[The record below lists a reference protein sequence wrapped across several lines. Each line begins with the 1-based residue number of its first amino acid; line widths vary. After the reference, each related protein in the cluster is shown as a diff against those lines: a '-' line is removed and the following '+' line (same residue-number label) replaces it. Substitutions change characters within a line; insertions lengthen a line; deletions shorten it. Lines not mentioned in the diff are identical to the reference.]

1 MEGTARGEPWR
12 LPCARPAVVPC
23 DPSRWHEARGTS
35 GPVHS
40 PYSNSDIAVRLTSIK
55 LAGFKSFVDPTHFQ
69 VPGQL
74 VGVVGPNGCG
84 KSNIIDAVRWVLG
97 ESRASELRGESMQD
111 VIFNGSTARKP
122 GSRASVELVFD
133 NADGRAA
140 GQWGQYAEI
149 AVKRVLTRDGTSSYY
164 INNLPARR
172 RDIQDIF
179 LGTGLGPRAYAI
191 IGQGMIAR
199 IIEAKPEE
207 LRVFLEEAAGVSK
220 YKERRRETENRL
232 HDTRENLTRVEDIV
246 RELSTNLEKLEGQA
260 IVATKFR
267 ELQSEGEEKQ
277 RLLWLLRKNEAAG
290 EQERQQ
296 RAIEQAQI
304 DLERHTAQLREVE
317 AQLETLRVA
326 HYSASDAMQGAQGAL
341 YEANAEVSRLE
352 AEIKFIVES
361 RNRVQAQIAALTA
374 QREQWQSQA
383 QKSQGDLEEAEE
395 QLAIAEEK
403 AAVAEEEAAAKQE
416 SLPALETRW
425 RDAQGQLNDERAGI
439 ARTEQALKL
448 EAAHQR
454 NADQMLQQLQQRHE
468 RLKSE
473 EGGLD
478 APDEAQL
485 EEQRMQLAEQEE
497 VLRDAQDRLA
507 DAQEALPRFDSER
520 RAAQERVQAESA
532 QIHQLEARLAALK
545 QLQENVQTEGK
556 IQPWLERHELGTLP
570 RLWKKLHVETG
581 WETALEAVLRER
593 LAALEV
599 SNLDWVKAFASDAPP
614 AKLAFY
620 APPAAG
626 QSAPAPAGFTSL
638 LSLVRIDDA
647 GMRAVLTEW
656 LGATFVATDLAEA
669 LAQRAQ
675 LPAGGA
681 FVVKSG
687 HMVTRVGVQLYA
699 ADSEQAGMLARQ
711 QEIENLTRQVRAQ
724 ALLAD
729 EARTAAIRAEAAH
742 TQAAQALT
750 ELRQQAE
757 RATQRVHALQM
768 EVLKLTQAHER
779 YTARSTQIREEL
791 QEIAA
796 QIEEQRALR
805 AESEANFER
814 HDGELA
820 ELQARFEDNQMAF
833 EALDEELG
841 TARNHA
847 RDLERAAGDARFAAR
862 NMANRIEE
870 LRRNIQVAH
879 DQSERVAASLEDA
892 RAELETINEQTAHTG
907 LQDALEVRSEKEER
921 LRVARAELDD
931 LSAKLRQ
938 ADETR
943 LTAERALQP
952 LRDRITEL
960 QLKEQ
965 AARIN
970 GEQFVEQLQAAGVD
984 EAQLQARLTA
994 DMKPSYLQGEVT
1006 RINNAI
1012 AALGPVNMAALDEL
1026 AAAKERKT
1034 FLDAQSAD
1042 LMSAIETLEDAIR
1055 KIDQETRTLLQGTF
1069 DEVNR
1074 HFGELFPR
1082 LFGGGQA
1089 KLIMT
1094 GDEILDAGVQ
1104 VMAQPPGKKNS
1115 TIHLLSGGEKALT
1128 ATALVFAMFQLNPA
1142 PFCLLDEVDAPLDD
1156 ANTERFANLVR
1167 AMAEKTQFLFI
1178 SHNKIAMEMA
1188 QQLIGV
1194 TMQEQGVSRIVAV
1207 DMETAAGFA
1216 QNTV

>member
-1 MEGTARGEPWR
+1 M
-12 LPCARPAVVPC
+12 
-23 DPSRWHEARGTS
+23 
-35 GPVHS
+35 
-40 PYSNSDIAVRLTSIK
+40 RLTSIK

-260 IVATKFR
+260 VVATKYR
-267 ELQSEGEEKQ
+267 ELQADGEEKQ
-277 RLLWLLRKNEAAG
+277 RMLWLLRKNEAAG
-290 EQERQQ
+290 EQQRQQ

-326 HYSASDAMQGAQGAL
+326 HYSASDAMQGAQGSL

-374 QREQWQSQA
+374 QREQWQVQA
-383 QKSQGDLEEAEE
+383 QKAQDDIEDAEE
-395 QLAIAEEK
+395 QLAMGEEK
-403 AAVAEEEAAAKQE
+403 AAIAEEEAAAKQE
-416 SLPALETRW
+416 ALPALENRW
-425 RDAQGQLNDERAGI
+425 RDAQSQLNDERAGI

-478 APDEAQL
+478 APDEVQL
-485 EEQRMQLAEQEE
+485 EELRMQLAEQEE
-497 VLRDAQDRLA
+497 ILRDAQDRLT
-507 DAQEALPRFDSER
+507 DAQETVPRLDAER
-520 RAAQERVQAESA
+520 RAAHDRVQAENA
-532 QIHQLEARLAALK
+532 QIHQFEARLAALK

-556 IQPWLERHELGTLP
+556 IQPWLERHELGALP
-570 RLWKKLHVETG
+570 RLWKKLHVEAG

-599 SNLDWVKAFASDAPP
+599 SNLDWVKAFATDAPP

-620 APPAAG
+620 APPLAG
-626 QSAPAPAGFTSL
+626 QTASAPAGLTPL

-647 GMRAVLTEW
+647 GLRAVLNEW
-656 LGATFVATDLAEA
+656 LGTTFVANDLAQA
-669 LAQRAQ
+669 LAQRTQ
-675 LPAGGA
+675 LPEGGA
-681 FVVKSG
+681 FVVKAG
-687 HMVTRVGVQLYA
+687 HSVSRVGVQLYA

-711 QEIENLTRQVRAQ
+711 QEIENLARQVRAQ

-729 EARTAAIRAEAAH
+729 EARSAVVRAEAAH
-742 TQAAQALT
+742 TQAAQVLGEA
-750 ELRQQAE
+750 RQQAD

-768 EVLKLTQAHER
+768 DVLKLTQAHER

-791 QEIAA
+791 DEIRA

-820 ELQARFEDNQMAF
+820 ELQARFEDNQLAF

-841 TARNHA
+841 AARNAA

-862 NMANRIEE
+862 NLAARIEE
-870 LRRNIQVAH
+870 LRRNIQISH
-879 DQSERVAASLEDA
+879 DQSERVAGSLEDA

-907 LQDALEVRSEKEER
+907 LQDALEIRAEKEEL
-921 LRVARAELDD
+921 LRNARAELDD
-931 LSAKLRQ
+931 LSAKLRA

-943 LTAERALQP
+943 LAAERALQP

-965 AARIN
+965 AARLN

-984 EAQLQARLTA
+984 EAALQEKLTP
-994 DMKPSYLQGEVT
+994 DLKPSYLQGEVT

-1012 AALGPVNMAALDEL
+1012 TALGPVNMAALDEL

-1042 LMSAIETLEDAIR
+1042 LTSAIETLEDAIR

-1069 DEVNR
+1069 DEVNK
-1074 HFGELFPR
+1074 HFGDLFPR

-1167 AMAEKTQFLFI
+1167 AMSNKTQFLFI

-1216 QNTV
+1216 QNTI

>member
-1 MEGTARGEPWR
+1 M
-12 LPCARPAVVPC
+12 
-23 DPSRWHEARGTS
+23 
-35 GPVHS
+35 
-40 PYSNSDIAVRLTSIK
+40 RLTSIK

-260 IVATKFR
+260 VVATKFN
-267 ELQSEGEEKQ
+267 ELQADGEEKQ
-277 RLLWLLRKNEAAG
+277 RLLWLLRKNEAG
-290 EQERQQ
+290 NERERQQ

-304 DLERHTAQLREVE
+304 DLEAHTAKLREVE

-383 QKSQGDLEEAEE
+383 EKARGDLVDAEE
-395 QLAIAEEK
+395 ELAVGDEKAAIAEET
-403 AAVAEEEAAAKQE
+403 AAAKHDA
-416 SLPALETRW
+416 LPALEARW
-425 RDAQGQLNDERAGI
+425 RDAQTQLNEERAGI
-439 ARTEQALKL
+439 AQTEQALKL

-454 NADQMLQQLQQRHE
+454 NADQQLQQLQQRHE
-468 RLKSE
+468 RLKTE
-473 EGGLD
+473 AGGLD
-478 APDEAQL
+478 APDEVQL
-485 EEQRMQLAEQEE
+485 EEQRMQLAEHEA
-497 VLRDAQDRLA
+497 VLTDAQARLA
-507 DAQEALPRFDSER
+507 DAQETLPRLDAER

-556 IQPWLERHELGTLP
+556 IQPWLDKHELGALP
-570 RLWKKLHVETG
+570 RLWKKLHVEAG
-581 WETALEAVLRER
+581 WETALESLLRER
-593 LAALEV
+593 LAAVEV
-599 SNLDWVKAFASDAPP
+599 SNLDWVKAFATDAPP

-620 APPAAG
+620 SPPPAG
-626 QSAPAPAGFTSL
+626 QPAAAQGALRPV

-647 GMRAVLTEW
+647 GLRAVLNDW
-656 LGATFVATDLAEA
+656 LGNAFVADDLAQA
-669 LAQRAQ
+669 LQMRSQ
-675 LPAGGA
+675 LPEGGA
-681 FVVKSG
+681 FVVKAG
-687 HMVTRVGVQLYA
+687 HVVTRVGVQLYA

-729 EARTAAIRAEAAH
+729 EAKAAAIRAEASH
-742 TQAAQALT
+742 TQASQTLNDA
-750 ELRQQAE
+750 RQQAE

-768 EVLKLTQAHER
+768 DVLKLTQAHER
-779 YTARSTQIREEL
+779 YMQRSTQIREEL
-791 QEIAA
+791 EEITA
-796 QIEEQRALR
+796 QIDEQRALR
-805 AESEANFER
+805 TESETNFER

-820 ELQARFEDNQMAF
+820 ELQARFEDHQLAF
-833 EALDEELG
+833 ESLDEEL
-841 TARNHA
+841 TNARA
-847 RDLERAAGDARFAAR
+847 ETRDLDRAATDARFAAR

-870 LRRNIQVAH
+870 LKRSIQVAH
-879 DQSERVAASLEDA
+879 EQSERVDGSLEDA

-907 LQDALEVRSEKEER
+907 LQDALAIRAVKEEALHAAR
-921 LRVARAELDD
+921 LELDD
-931 LSAKLRQ
+931 LTAKLRE

-965 AARIN
+965 AARLN
-970 GEQFVEQLQAAGVD
+970 AEQFIEQLAAAGVD
-984 EAQLQARLTA
+984 EAQLQAKLTP
-994 DMKPSYLQGEVT
+994 DLKPSYLQGEVT

-1012 AALGPVNMAALDEL
+1012 TALGPVNMAALDEL
-1026 AAAKERKT
+1026 KAASERKT

-1042 LMSAIETLEDAIR
+1042 LTNAIETLEDAIR

-1069 DEVNR
+1069 DEVNH

-1167 AMAEKTQFLFI
+1167 AMSDKTQFLFI

-1207 DMETAAGFA
+1207 DMESAAGFA
-1216 QNTV
+1216 QNIV

>member
-1 MEGTARGEPWR
+1 M
-12 LPCARPAVVPC
+12 
-23 DPSRWHEARGTS
+23 
-35 GPVHS
+35 
-40 PYSNSDIAVRLTSIK
+40 RLTSIK

-246 RELSTNLEKLEGQA
+246 RELSTNLDKLEGQA
-260 IVATKFR
+260 VVATRFR
-267 ELQSEGEEKQ
+267 ELQSDGEEKQ
-277 RLLWLLRKNEAAG
+277 RLLWLLRKNEAAA
-290 EQERQQ
+290 EQQRQQ

-326 HYSASDAMQGAQGAL
+326 HYSASDAMQGAQGSL

-374 QREQWQSQA
+374 QREQWQVQA
-383 QKSQGDLEEAEE
+383 QKAQDDIEDAEE
-395 QLAIAEEK
+395 QLAMGEEK

-416 SLPALETRW
+416 ALPALENRW
-425 RDAQGQLNDERAGI
+425 RDAQTQLNEERAGI
-439 ARTEQALKL
+439 ARTEQAIKL

-454 NADQMLQQLQQRHE
+454 NADQMLQQLQQREE

-473 EGGLD
+473 AGGLD
-478 APDEAQL
+478 APDEVQL
-485 EEQRMQLAEQEE
+485 EELRMQLAEQEE
-497 VLRDAQDRLA
+497 VLHDAQGRLA
-507 DAQEALPRFDSER
+507 DAQENVPRLDAER
-520 RAAQERVQAESA
+520 RAAHDRVNAESA
-532 QIHQLEARLAALK
+532 QTHQLEARLAALK

-556 IQPWLERHELGTLP
+556 IQPWLERHELGALP
-570 RLWKKLHVETG
+570 RLWKKLHVDAG

-620 APPAAG
+620 APP
-626 QSAPAPAGFTSL
+626 PAGLTPAVPAGLTPL

-647 GMRAVLTEW
+647 GLRAVLNEW
-656 LGATFVATDLAEA
+656 LATTFVAADLAEG

-675 LPAGGA
+675 LPEGGV
-681 FVVKSG
+681 FVVKAG

-711 QEIENLTRQVRAQ
+711 QEIENLTRQLRAQ

-729 EARTAAIRAEAAH
+729 EARSAVVRAEAAH
-742 TQAAQALT
+742 TTAAQQLG

-768 EVLKLTQAHER
+768 DVLKLTQAHER
-779 YTARSTQIREEL
+779 YTARSTQIREERE
-791 QEIAA
+791 EIRA
-796 QIEEQRALR
+796 QTEEQRALR

-814 HDGELA
+814 HDSDLA
-820 ELQARFEDNQMAF
+820 ELQARFEDNQLAF
-833 EALDEELG
+833 EALDEDLG
-841 TARNHA
+841 NARNQA

-870 LRRNIQVAH
+870 LKRNIQIAH

-907 LQDALEVRSEKEER
+907 LQDALEIRAEKEEA
-921 LRVARAELDD
+921 LRNARVELDD
-931 LSAKLRQ
+931 LSARLRA

-943 LTAERALQP
+943 LSAERALQP

-965 AARIN
+965 AARLN
-970 GEQFVEQLQAAGVD
+970 GEQFIEQLQAAGVD
-984 EAQLQARLTA
+984 EAALQEKLSPDLKA
-994 DMKPSYLQGEVT
+994 PYLQGEVT

-1026 AAAKERKT
+1026 AAAKERKS

-1042 LMSAIETLEDAIR
+1042 LTSAIETLEDAIR

-1069 DEVNR
+1069 DQVNH

-1167 AMAEKTQFLFI
+1167 AMSDKTQFLFI

-1216 QNTV
+1216 QNIG

>member
-1 MEGTARGEPWR
+1 
-12 LPCARPAVVPC
+12 
-23 DPSRWHEARGTS
+23 
-35 GPVHS
+35 
-40 PYSNSDIAVRLTSIK
+40 VRLTSIK

-122 GSRASVELVFD
+122 GSRASVELIFD

-140 GQWGQYAEI
+140 GQWSAYGEI

-246 RELSTNLEKLEGQA
+246 RELSTNLEKLEAQA
-260 IVATKFR
+260 VVATKYK
-267 ELQSEGEEKQ
+267 ELQAEGEEKQ
-277 RLLWLLRKNEAAG
+277 RLLWLLRKNEAGNEA
-290 EQERQQ
+290 ERQQ
-296 RAIEQAQI
+296 RAIREAQVE
-304 DLERHTAQLREVE
+304 LEAQTAHLREVE

-352 AEIKFIVES
+352 AEIRFIVES

-374 QREQWQSQA
+374 QREQWQVQG
-383 QKSQGDLEEAEE
+383 QKAHDDIETASEA
-395 QLAIAEEK
+395 LAEGEEK
-403 AAVAEEEAAAKQE
+403 AAIAQENAAAKHDA
-416 SLPALETRW
+416 LPALEARW
-425 RDAQGQLNDERAGI
+425 RDAQAQLNDERAGI
-439 ARTEQALKL
+439 ARAEQALKL

-454 NADQMLQQLQQRHE
+454 NADQQLQQLQQRQE

-473 EGGLD
+473 AGGLD
-478 APDEAQL
+478 APDETQL
-485 EEQRMQLAEQEE
+485 EELRMQLAENEE
-497 VLRDAQDRLA
+497 ILSEAQARLSDAQDTVPRL
-507 DAQEALPRFDSER
+507 DAER
-520 RAAQERVQAESA
+520 RAAQERVQKESA
-532 QIHQLEARLAALK
+532 HIHQLEARLAALK
-545 QLQENVQTEGK
+545 ALQESVQTEGK
-556 IQPWLERHELGTLP
+556 IQPWLDKHELGALP
-570 RLWKKLHVETG
+570 RLWKKLHVEAG
-581 WETALEAVLRER
+581 WEAALESVLRER
-593 LAALEV
+593 LAGLEV
-599 SNLDWVKAFASDAPP
+599 SNLDWVKAFATDAPP

-620 APPAAG
+620 SPPVAGKPVVEAPQG
-626 QSAPAPAGFTSL
+626 LRSL
-638 LSLVRIDDA
+638 LSLVRIDDP
-647 GMRAVLTEW
+647 GLRAVLNEW
-656 LGATFVATDLAEA
+656 LATTFVADDIAQA
-669 LAQRAQ
+669 LASRNA
-675 LPAGGA
+675 LPDGGA
-681 FVVKSG
+681 FVVKTG
-687 HMVTRVGVQLYA
+687 HIVTRVGVQLYA
-699 ADSEQAGMLARQ
+699 ADSEQSGMLARA
-711 QEIENLTRQVRAQ
+711 QEIENLTKQVRAQ
-724 ALLAD
+724 ALLSD
-729 EARTAAIRAEAAH
+729 EAKAAAVRADAAH
-742 TQAAQALT
+742 TQASQTLT
-750 ELRQQAE
+750 EARSAAE

-768 EVLKLTQAHER
+768 DVLKLAQAHER
-779 YTARSTQIREEL
+779 YTQRNTQIGEEL
-791 QEIAA
+791 EEIAA
-796 QIEEQRALR
+796 QVEEQRALR
-805 AESEANFER
+805 AESEAAFER
-814 HDGELA
+814 HDGEIA
-820 ELQARFEDNQMAF
+820 QLQARFEDNQLAF
-833 EALDEELG
+833 ESLDEQLTAARHEL
-841 TARNHA
+841 RE
-847 RDLERAAGDARFAAR
+847 LERAASDASFAAR
-862 NMANRIEE
+862 GLAAKIEE
-870 LRRNIQVAH
+870 YRRNIDTAH
-879 DQSERVAASLEDA
+879 EQSERIALALDDA
-892 RAELETINEQTAHTG
+892 RAELEGINEQTAHTG
-907 LQDALEVRSEKEER
+907 LQDALELRAAREET
-921 LRVARAELDD
+921 LQAARIELDD
-931 LSAKLRQ
+931 LTARLRQ
-938 ADETR
+938 SDEQR
-943 LTAERALQP
+943 LMAERSLQP
-952 LRDRITEL
+952 LRDKINEL

-965 AARIN
+965 AARIS
-970 GEQFVEQLQAAGVD
+970 GEQFVEQLQTAGVD
-984 EAQLQARLTA
+984 EAELQAKLTP

-1006 RINNAI
+1006 RLNNAI
-1012 AALGPVNMAALDEL
+1012 NALGPVNMAALEEL
-1026 AAAKERKT
+1026 ASATERKH

-1042 LMSAIETLEDAIR
+1042 LNDAITTLEDAIS
-1055 KIDQETRTLLQGTF
+1055 KIDQETRALLQGTF

-1167 AMAEKTQFLFI
+1167 AMSAKTQFLFI

-1207 DMETAAGFA
+1207 DMEAAAGFA
-1216 QNTV
+1216 QNG

>member
-1 MEGTARGEPWR
+1 M
-12 LPCARPAVVPC
+12 
-23 DPSRWHEARGTS
+23 
-35 GPVHS
+35 
-40 PYSNSDIAVRLTSIK
+40 RLTSIK

-122 GSRASVELVFD
+122 GSRASVELIFD
-133 NADGRAA
+133 NGDGRAA
-140 GQWGQYAEI
+140 GQWSAYGEI

-232 HDTRENLTRVEDIV
+232 HDTRENLTRVEDII
-246 RELSTNLEKLEGQA
+246 RELSTNLEKLEAQA
-260 IVATKFR
+260 VVATKYK
-267 ELQSEGEEKQ
+267 ELQAEGEEKQ
-277 RLLWLLRKNEAAG
+277 RLLWLLRKKEAGNEA
-290 EQERQQ
+290 ERQQ
-296 RAIEQAQI
+296 RAIREAQVE
-304 DLERHTAQLREVE
+304 LEAQTARLREVE

-326 HYSASDAMQGAQGAL
+326 HYSASDAMQGAQGSL

-352 AEIKFIVES
+352 AEIRFIVES

-374 QREQWQSQA
+374 QREQWQVQA
-383 QKSQGDLEEAEE
+383 QKARDEIDTATEA
-395 QLAIAEEK
+395 LAEGEEK
-403 AAVAEEEAAAKQE
+403 AAIAQENAAAKHDA
-416 SLPALETRW
+416 LPALEARW
-425 RDAQGQLNDERAGI
+425 RDAQAQLNEERAGI
-439 ARTEQALKL
+439 ARAEQALKL

-454 NADQMLQQLQQRHE
+454 NADQQLQQLQQRQE

-473 EGGLD
+473 ASGLD
-478 APDEAQL
+478 APDEAHL
-485 EEQRMQLAEQEE
+485 EELRMQLAENEE
-497 VLRDAQDRLA
+497 ILAEAQARLA
-507 DAQEALPRFDSER
+507 DAQETVPRLDAER
-520 RAAQERVQAESA
+520 RAAQERVQKESA

-545 QLQENVQTEGK
+545 QLQESVQTEGK
-556 IQPWLERHELGTLP
+556 IQPWLDKHELGALP

-581 WETALEAVLRER
+581 WEAALESVLRER

-599 SNLDWVKAFASDAPP
+599 SNLDWVKAFATDAPP

-620 APPAAG
+620 SPPVAGKPVDAPQG
-626 QSAPAPAGFTSL
+626 LRSL
-638 LSLVRIDDA
+638 LSLVRIDDP
-647 GMRAVLTEW
+647 GLRAVLNEW
-656 LGATFVATDLAEA
+656 LATTFVADDLAQA
-669 LAQRAQ
+669 LASRNQ
-675 LPAGGA
+675 LPDGAA
-681 FVVKSG
+681 FVVKAG
-687 HMVTRVGVQLYA
+687 HIVTRVGVQLYA
-699 ADSEQAGMLARQ
+699 SDSEQSGMLARA
-711 QEIENLTRQVRAQ
+711 QEIENLTKQVRAQ
-724 ALLAD
+724 ALLSD
-729 EARTAAIRAEAAH
+729 EAKANAVRADAAH
-742 TQAAQALT
+742 TQGSQTLAEARAA
-750 ELRQQAE
+750 AE

-768 EVLKLTQAHER
+768 DVLKLTQAHER
-779 YTARSTQIREEL
+779 YTQRNTQIGEEL
-791 QEIAA
+791 EEIAA
-796 QIEEQRALR
+796 QIDEQRALR
-805 AESEANFER
+805 AESEAAFER
-814 HDGELA
+814 HDGEIA
-820 ELQARFEDNQMAF
+820 QLQARFEDNQLAF
-833 EALDEELG
+833 ESLDEEL
-841 TARNHA
+841 TNARYEL
-847 RDLERAAGDARFAAR
+847 RELERAASDASFAVRGLA
-862 NMANRIEE
+862 AKIDEYK
-870 LRRNIQVAH
+870 RNIETAH
-879 DQSERVAASLEDA
+879 DQSERIAGTLEDA
-892 RAELETINEQTAHTG
+892 RAELETINEQTAQTG
-907 LQDALEVRSEKEER
+907 LQDALEVRAAREEA
-921 LRVARAELDD
+921 LHAARVELDD
-931 LSAKLRQ
+931 LTARLRQ
-938 ADETR
+938 ADEQR
-943 LTAERALQP
+943 LMAERSLQP
-952 LRDRITEL
+952 LRDKINEL

-965 AARIN
+965 AARIS

-984 EAQLQARLTA
+984 EAELAEKLTP

-1006 RINNAI
+1006 RLNNAI
-1012 AALGPVNMAALDEL
+1012 NALGPVNMAALEEL
-1026 AAAKERKT
+1026 AAATERKH

-1042 LMSAIETLEDAIR
+1042 LNDAIGTLEDAIQ
-1055 KIDQETRTLLQGTF
+1055 KIDQETRALLQGTF

-1167 AMAEKTQFLFI
+1167 AMSAKTQFLFI

-1207 DMETAAGFA
+1207 DMEAAAGFA
-1216 QNTV
+1216 QNG

>member
-1 MEGTARGEPWR
+1 M
-12 LPCARPAVVPC
+12 
-23 DPSRWHEARGTS
+23 
-35 GPVHS
+35 
-40 PYSNSDIAVRLTSIK
+40 RLTSIK

-122 GSRASVELVFD
+122 GSRASVELIFD

-140 GQWGQYAEI
+140 GQWSSYGEI

-246 RELSTNLEKLEGQA
+246 RELSNNLEKLEAQA
-260 IVATKFR
+260 VVATKYK
-267 ELQSEGEEKQ
+267 ELQAEGEEKQ
-277 RLLWLLRKNEAAG
+277 RLLWLLRKKEAGNEA
-290 EQERQQ
+290 ERQQ
-296 RAIEQAQI
+296 RAIREAQVE
-304 DLERHTAQLREVE
+304 LEAQTARLREVE

-326 HYSASDAMQGAQGAL
+326 HYSASDAMQGAQGSL

-352 AEIKFIVES
+352 AEIRFIVES
-361 RNRVQAQIAALTA
+361 RNRVRAQIAALTA
-374 QREQWQSQA
+374 QREQWQVQA
-383 QKSQGDLEEAEE
+383 QKARDEIDTATDALAEG
-395 QLAIAEEK
+395 EEK
-403 AAVAEEEAAAKQE
+403 AAIAQENAAAKHDA
-416 SLPALETRW
+416 LPALEARW
-425 RDAQGQLNDERAGI
+425 RDAQAQLNDERAGI
-439 ARTEQALKL
+439 ARAEQALKL

-454 NADQMLQQLQQRHE
+454 NADQQLQQLQQRQE

-473 EGGLD
+473 AKGLD
-478 APDEAQL
+478 APDEAHL
-485 EEQRMQLAEQEE
+485 EELRMQLAENEE
-497 VLRDAQDRLA
+497 ILAEAQARLA
-507 DAQEALPRFDSER
+507 DAQETVPRLDAGR
-520 RAAQERVQAESA
+520 REAQERVQKESA

-545 QLQENVQTEGK
+545 QLQESVQTEGK
-556 IQPWLERHELGTLP
+556 IQPWLDKHELGALP

-581 WETALEAVLRER
+581 WEAALESVLRER

-599 SNLDWVKAFASDAPP
+599 SNLDWVKAFATDAPP

-620 APPAAG
+620 SPPVAG
-626 QSAPAPAGFTSL
+626 KPVETAQGLRSL
-638 LSLVRIDDA
+638 LSLVRIDDP
-647 GMRAVLTEW
+647 GLRAVLNEW
-656 LGATFVATDLAEA
+656 LATTFVADDIGAA
-669 LAQRAQ
+669 LASRNQ
-675 LPAGGA
+675 LPEGAA
-681 FVVKSG
+681 FVVKAG
-687 HMVTRVGVQLYA
+687 HIVTRVGVQLYA
-699 ADSEQAGMLARQ
+699 ADSEQAGMLARA
-711 QEIENLTRQVRAQ
+711 QEIENLTKQVRAQ
-724 ALLAD
+724 ALLSD
-729 EARTAAIRAEAAH
+729 EAKASAVRADAAH
-742 TQAAQALT
+742 TQASQTLAEA
-750 ELRQQAE
+750 RAAAE
-757 RATQRVHALQM
+757 RATQRVHALQLD
-768 EVLKLTQAHER
+768 VLKLAQAHER
-779 YTARSTQIREEL
+779 YTQRNTQIGEEL
-791 QEIAA
+791 EEIAA

-805 AESEANFER
+805 AESEAAFER
-814 HDGELA
+814 HDGEIA
-820 ELQARFEDNQMAF
+820 QLQARFEDNQLAF
-833 EALDEELG
+833 ESLDEALTSARHEL
-841 TARNHA
+841 RE
-847 RDLERAAGDARFAAR
+847 LERAASDAGFAVRGLSAK
-862 NMANRIEE
+862 IDEYK
-870 LRRNIQVAH
+870 RNIETAH
-879 DQSERVAASLEDA
+879 DQSERIAGALEDA
-892 RAELETINEQTAHTG
+892 RAELETINEQTAQTG
-907 LQDALEVRSEKEER
+907 LHDALEVRAAREES
-921 LRVARAELDD
+921 LHAARVELDD
-931 LSAKLRQ
+931 LTARLRQ
-938 ADETR
+938 SDEQR
-943 LTAERALQP
+943 LMAERSLQP
-952 LRDRITEL
+952 LRDRINEL

-965 AARIN
+965 AARIS

-984 EAQLQARLTA
+984 EAELAAKLTP

-1006 RINNAI
+1006 RLNNAI
-1012 AALGPVNMAALDEL
+1012 LALGPVNMAALEEL
-1026 AAAKERKT
+1026 SAATERKH

-1042 LMSAIETLEDAIR
+1042 LNNAIGTLEDAIQ
-1055 KIDQETRTLLQGTF
+1055 KIDQETRALLQGTF

-1167 AMAEKTQFLFI
+1167 AMSAKTQFLFI

-1207 DMETAAGFA
+1207 DMEAASGFA
-1216 QNTV
+1216 QNG

>member
-1 MEGTARGEPWR
+1 M
-12 LPCARPAVVPC
+12 
-23 DPSRWHEARGTS
+23 
-35 GPVHS
+35 
-40 PYSNSDIAVRLTSIK
+40 RLTSIK

-199 IIEAKPEE
+199 LIEAKPEE

-232 HDTRENLTRVEDIV
+232 HDTRENLTRVEDII
-246 RELSTNLEKLEGQA
+246 RELGTNLEKLEGQA
-260 IVATKFR
+260 VVATRYK
-267 ELQSEGEEKQ
+267 ELQTDGEEKQ
-277 RLLWLLRKNEAAG
+277 RLLWLLRKNEAG
-290 EQERQQ
+290 SEQERQQ

-304 DLERHTAQLREVE
+304 DLEAQTAKLREVE

-352 AEIKFIVES
+352 AEIRFIVES
-361 RNRVQAQIAALTA
+361 RNRVQAQIAALGA

-383 QKSQGDLEEAEE
+383 EKAQGDIEDAEE
-395 QLAIAEEK
+395 QLAVAEEK
-403 AAVAEEEAAAKQE
+403 AALAEDEAAAKHDAM
-416 SLPALETRW
+416 PALETRW
-425 RDAQGQLNDERAGI
+425 RDAQTELNAERGGI
-439 ARTEQALKL
+439 AQTEQALKL

-454 NADQMLQQLQQRHE
+454 NADQQLQQLQQRHE
-468 RLKSE
+468 RLKLE
-473 EGGLD
+473 AGGLD

-485 EEQRMQLAEQEE
+485 EELRMQLAEHEE
-497 VLRDAQDRLA
+497 ILHDAQARLA
-507 DAQEALPRFDSER
+507 DAQETLPRLDGER

-532 QIHQLEARLAALK
+532 QIHQLDARLAALK

-556 IQPWLERHELGTLP
+556 IQPWLEKHELNSLP
-570 RLWKKLHVETG
+570 RLWKKLHVEAG

-599 SNLDWVKAFASDAPP
+599 SNLDWVKAFATDAPP

-620 APPAAG
+620 APPAAA
-626 QSAPAPAGFTSL
+626 QPATAPAAAPAALRPL
-638 LSLVRIDDA
+638 LSLERIDDA
-647 GMRAVLTEW
+647 GIRAVLNDW
-656 LGATFVATDLAEA
+656 LGLAFVADDLQQA
-669 LAQRAQ
+669 LSMRSQ
-675 LPAGGA
+675 LPEGGS
-681 FVVKSG
+681 FVVKAG
-687 HMVTRVGVQLYA
+687 HVVTRVGVQLYA

-711 QEIENLTRQVRAQ
+711 QEIENLARQVRAQ

-729 EARTAAIRAEAAH
+729 DAKAAAIRAEAAH
-742 TQAAQALT
+742 TQAAHGLT

-768 EVLKLTQAHER
+768 DVLKLTQAHER
-779 YTARSTQIREEL
+779 YTQRSTQIREEL
-791 QEIAA
+791 EEISA
-796 QIEEQRALR
+796 QIEEQRAMR

-814 HDGELA
+814 HDAELA
-820 ELQARFEDNQMAF
+820 ELQARFEDHQLAF
-833 EALDEELG
+833 EALDEAL
-841 TARNHA
+841 TIARSEA
-847 RDLERAAGDARFAAR
+847 RDLDRGATDARFAAR
-862 NMANRIEE
+862 NMANRIDE
-870 LRRNIQVAH
+870 LKRSIQVAH
-879 DQSERVAASLEDA
+879 EQSERVAGSLEDA
-892 RAELETINEQTAHTG
+892 RAELETINQQTAHTG
-907 LQDALEVRSEKEER
+907 LQDALDIRSVKEEALHAAR
-921 LRVARAELDD
+921 LELDD
-931 LSAKLRQ
+931 LTAKLRA
-938 ADETR
+938 ADESR

-952 LRDRITEL
+952 LRERISEL

-965 AARIN
+965 AARLN
-970 GEQFVEQLQAAGVD
+970 GEQFIEQLAAAGVD
-984 EAQLQARLTA
+984 EAELQAKLTP

-1012 AALGPVNMAALDEL
+1012 TALGPVNMAALDEL
-1026 AAAKERKT
+1026 KAATERKT
-1034 FLDAQSAD
+1034 FLDSQSAD
-1042 LMSAIETLEDAIR
+1042 LTSAIETLEDAIR
-1055 KIDQETRTLLQGTF
+1055 KIDAETRTLLQGTF

-1074 HFGELFPR
+1074 HFGDLFPR

-1089 KLIMT
+1089 RLIMT

-1167 AMAEKTQFLFI
+1167 AMSNKTQFLFI

-1216 QNTV
+1216 QNIV

>member
-1 MEGTARGEPWR
+1 M
-12 LPCARPAVVPC
+12 
-23 DPSRWHEARGTS
+23 
-35 GPVHS
+35 
-40 PYSNSDIAVRLTSIK
+40 RLTSIK

-122 GSRASVELVFD
+122 GSRASVELIFD
-133 NADGRAA
+133 NGDGRAA
-140 GQWGQYAEI
+140 GQWSAYGEI

-232 HDTRENLTRVEDIV
+232 HDTRENLTRVEDII
-246 RELSTNLEKLEGQA
+246 RELSTNLEKLEAQA
-260 IVATKFR
+260 VVATKYK
-267 ELQSEGEEKQ
+267 ELQAEGEEKQ
-277 RLLWLLRKNEAAG
+277 RLLWLLRKKEAGNEA
-290 EQERQQ
+290 ERQQ
-296 RAIEQAQI
+296 RAIREAQVE
-304 DLERHTAQLREVE
+304 LEAQTARLREVE

-326 HYSASDAMQGAQGAL
+326 HYSASDAMQGAQGSL

-352 AEIKFIVES
+352 AEIRFIVES

-374 QREQWQSQA
+374 QREQWQVQA
-383 QKSQGDLEEAEE
+383 QKARDEIDTATEA
-395 QLAIAEEK
+395 LAEGEEK
-403 AAVAEEEAAAKQE
+403 AAIAQENAAAKHDA
-416 SLPALETRW
+416 LPALEARW
-425 RDAQGQLNDERAGI
+425 RDAQAQLNEERAGI
-439 ARTEQALKL
+439 ARAEQALKL

-454 NADQMLQQLQQRHE
+454 NADQQLQQLQQRQE

-473 EGGLD
+473 ASGLD
-478 APDEAQL
+478 APDEAHL
-485 EEQRMQLAEQEE
+485 EELRMQLAENEE
-497 VLRDAQDRLA
+497 ILAEAQARLA
-507 DAQEALPRFDSER
+507 DAQETVPRLDADR
-520 RAAQERVQAESA
+520 RAAQERVQKESA

-545 QLQENVQTEGK
+545 QLQESVQTEGK
-556 IQPWLERHELGTLP
+556 VQPWLDKHELGALP

-581 WETALEAVLRER
+581 WEAALESVLRER

-599 SNLDWVKAFASDAPP
+599 SNLDWVKAFATDAPP

-620 APPAAG
+620 SPPVAGKPVDAPQG
-626 QSAPAPAGFTSL
+626 LRSL
-638 LSLVRIDDA
+638 LSLVRIDDP
-647 GMRAVLTEW
+647 GLRAVLNEW
-656 LGATFVATDLAEA
+656 LATTFVADDLAQA
-669 LAQRAQ
+669 LASRNQ
-675 LPAGGA
+675 LPDGAA
-681 FVVKSG
+681 FVVKAG
-687 HMVTRVGVQLYA
+687 HIVTRVGVQLYA
-699 ADSEQAGMLARQ
+699 SDSEQSGMLARA
-711 QEIENLTRQVRAQ
+711 QEIENLTKQVRAQ
-724 ALLAD
+724 ALLSD
-729 EARTAAIRAEAAH
+729 EAKANALRADAAH
-742 TQAAQALT
+742 TQGSQTLAEARAA
-750 ELRQQAE
+750 AE

-768 EVLKLTQAHER
+768 DVLKLAQAHER
-779 YTARSTQIREEL
+779 YTQRNTQIGEEL
-791 QEIAA
+791 EEIAA
-796 QIEEQRALR
+796 QIDEQRALR
-805 AESEANFER
+805 AESEAAFER
-814 HDGELA
+814 HDGEIA
-820 ELQARFEDNQMAF
+820 QLQARFEDNQLAF
-833 EALDEELG
+833 ESLDEEL
-841 TARNHA
+841 TNARHEL
-847 RDLERAAGDARFAAR
+847 RELERAASDASFAVRGLA
-862 NMANRIEE
+862 AKIDEYK
-870 LRRNIQVAH
+870 RNIETAH
-879 DQSERVAASLEDA
+879 DQSERIAGTLEDA
-892 RAELETINEQTAHTG
+892 RAELETINEQTAQTG
-907 LQDALEVRSEKEER
+907 LQDALEVRAAREEA
-921 LRVARAELDD
+921 LHAARVELDD
-931 LSAKLRQ
+931 LTARLRQ
-938 ADETR
+938 ADEQR
-943 LTAERALQP
+943 LMAERSLQP
-952 LRDRITEL
+952 LRDKINEL

-965 AARIN
+965 AARIS

-984 EAQLQARLTA
+984 EAELAEKLTP

-1006 RINNAI
+1006 RLNNAI
-1012 AALGPVNMAALDEL
+1012 NALGPVNMAALEEL
-1026 AAAKERKT
+1026 AAATERKH

-1042 LMSAIETLEDAIR
+1042 LNDAIGTLEDAIQ
-1055 KIDQETRTLLQGTF
+1055 KIDQETRALLQGTF

-1167 AMAEKTQFLFI
+1167 AMSAKTQFLFI

-1207 DMETAAGFA
+1207 DMEAAAGFA
-1216 QNTV
+1216 QNG